1 MGEERE
7 RGEEEAE
14 EEDEGDD
21 GQGGA
26 EVGEALRG
34 SLVVWS

>member
-14 EEDEGDD
+14 EEDEGED
-21 GQGGA
+21 GEGGA
-26 EVGEALRG
+26 EIGETFGGA
-34 SLVVWS
+34 LVVWS